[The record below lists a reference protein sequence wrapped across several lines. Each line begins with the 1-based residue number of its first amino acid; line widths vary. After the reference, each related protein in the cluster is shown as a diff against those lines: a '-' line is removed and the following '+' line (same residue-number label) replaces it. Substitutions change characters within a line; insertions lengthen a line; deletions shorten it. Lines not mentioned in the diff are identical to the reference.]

1 MRDPVKRI
9 EPLVLAGSLLVLVAL
24 IALRATASGKRLAA
38 ATTHWLGEADRP
50 DGGLI

>member
-38 ATTHWLGEADRP
+38 APRTGSVKPIALTAV
-50 DGGLI
+50 